1 MDPLIVFDCKRV
13 LANRFALAVA
23 AAARSRSLNRG
34 AEPRFEMP
42 RATAS
47 VIALNEIAQSS
58 FLPGELAL
66 FLIEPA
72 EAKRILRANPQ
83 SSFAAVAGMPRPHP
97 PPIRRRRFT
106 DDANQGKEE

>member
-72 EAKRILRANPQ
+72 EAK
-83 SSFAAVAGMPRPHP
+83 PHP
-97 PPIRRRRFT
+97 PREPSIQLRGGGRHAAAAPAS
-106 DDANQGKEE
+106 DSPEAVH